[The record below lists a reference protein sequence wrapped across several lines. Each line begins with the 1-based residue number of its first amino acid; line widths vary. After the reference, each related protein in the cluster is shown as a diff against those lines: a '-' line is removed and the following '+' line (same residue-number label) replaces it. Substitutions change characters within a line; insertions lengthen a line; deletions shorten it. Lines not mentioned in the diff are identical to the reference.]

1 MENYKKKLKA
11 YLKEDIIYQDYLAN
25 KNKHFA
31 DFDLFCIEHCTDIE
45 NLLIE
50 CENLNKKIEKV
61 YSLLNDYEMQ
71 DNEILKE
78 FCKEIRYF
86 LGEK

>member
-31 DFDLFCIEHCTDIE
+31 DFDLFCIEHCADIE

>member
-11 YLKEDIIYQDYLAN
+11 YLKEDIIYQDYLTN